1 MFYQQKCMKKLC
13 IFAVP
18 VREDGV
24 DLSLQYGDKR
34 KARFFVPVREDE
46 VGVSRECWDDPD
58 TNSGSYNSCYSWR
71 GFALVCLQL

>member
-24 DLSLQYGDKR
+24 DLSDSMVQVGRYEN
-34 KARFFVPVREDE
+34 VPVRED
-46 VGVSRECWDDPD
+46 GVDLSKK
-58 TNSGSYNSCYSWR
+58 YSKEPKTIIWSPSAR
-71 GFALVCLQL
+71 TGWI

>member
-24 DLSLQYGDKR
+24 DLSVR
-34 KARFFVPVREDE
+34 ETRHVRESAFVPVRED
-46 VGVSRECWDDPD
+46 GVDLSD
-58 TNSGSYNSCYSWR
+58 
-71 GFALVCLQL
+71 

>member
-24 DLSLQYGDKR
+24 DLSWLMD
-34 KARFFVPVREDE
+34 AVLIAPSVPVREDE
-46 VGVSRECWDDPD
+46 VGVPRECWDDPD
-58 TNSGSYNSCYSWR
+58 TNSGSYNSGYSWR
-71 GFALVCLQL
+71 GFARVCLQS

>member
-24 DLSLQYGDKR
+24 DLSSGAKSHWKVRTGSGRSVYCKIL
-34 KARFFVPVREDE
+34 PV
-46 VGVSRECWDDPD
+46 
-58 TNSGSYNSCYSWR
+58 
-71 GFALVCLQL
+71 

>member
-24 DLSLQYGDKR
+24 DLSK
-34 KARFFVPVREDE
+34 KAFDCLSIETVPVREDE
-46 VGVSRECWDDPD
+46 VGVPRECWDDPD
-58 TNSGSYNSCYSWR
+58 TNSGSYNSGYSWR

>member
-24 DLSLQYGDKR
+24 DLSDSMVQVGRYEN
-34 KARFFVPVREDE
+34 VPVRED
-46 VGVSRECWDDPD
+46 GVDLS
-58 TNSGSYNSCYSWR
+58 NKYSK
-71 GFALVCLQL
+71 